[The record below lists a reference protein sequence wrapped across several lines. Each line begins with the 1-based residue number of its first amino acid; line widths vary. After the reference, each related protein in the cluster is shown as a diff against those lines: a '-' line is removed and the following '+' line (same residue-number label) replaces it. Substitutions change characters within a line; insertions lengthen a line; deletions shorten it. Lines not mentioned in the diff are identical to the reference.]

1 MKAMPAV
8 DPPRVVAHRLAA
20 GGAIPNHP
28 QWPLLVYPGAVAIA
42 GADPA
47 VAFEALFER
56 NRWPAAWR
64 NGVFPFHHF
73 HTTAHEALGVY
84 SGEVTV
90 QFGGDGGVVVTAEPG
105 DVIVLPAGT
114 GHKKLSSR
122 GALGIVGAY
131 PAGQHRG
138 HVHAAA
144 RKRPPQ
150 RRGRGARPAPGM
162 RSGLRRR
169 RPALYVLA
177 AVSAH
182 HLTGAFA
189 SRSKPLPHGS
199 VARARVRTRRAG

>member
-1 MKAMPAV
+1 MKAMLAG

-28 QWPLLVYPGAVAIA
+28 QWPLLVYPGAVAI
-42 GADPA
+42 GGPDPA
-47 VAFEALFER
+47 VAFEELFDR

-90 QFGGDGGVVVTAEPG
+90 QFGGDGGVVVTARPG

-114 GHKKLSSR
+114 GHKKLDSC

-131 PAGQHRG
+131 PSGQH
-138 HVHAAA
+138 ADMCTPLLANA
-144 RKRPPQ
+144 RRSAEAV
-150 RRGRGARPAPGM
+150 AR
-162 RSGLRRR
+162 
-169 RPALYVLA
+169 V
-177 AVSAH
+177 
-182 HLTGAFA
+182 
-189 SRSKPLPHGS
+189 PLPERDPVCGADGPLFTHW
-199 VARARVRTRRAG
+199 R

>member
-1 MKAMPAV
+1 MSKAPK
-8 DPPRVVAHRLAA
+8 DTPRVVAHHLTA

-28 QWPLLVYPGAVAIA
+28 SWPLLVYPGAVAIT

-47 VAFEALFER
+47 AAFEALFDR

-73 HTTAHEALGVY
+73 HTNSHEALGVY

-90 QFGGDGGVVVTAEPG
+90 QFGGDDGIAVTARPG

-131 PAGQHRG
+131 PAGQH
-138 HVHAAA
+138 ADMCTPLTSNA
-144 RKRPPQ
+144 Q
-150 RRGRGARPAPGM
+150 R
-162 RSGLRRR
+162 
-169 RPALYVLA
+169 
-177 AVSAH
+177 SAE
-182 HLTGAFA
+182 A
-189 SRSKPLPHGS
+189 
-199 VARARVRTRRAG
+199 VARVALPECDPVYGAGGPLFEHWTR